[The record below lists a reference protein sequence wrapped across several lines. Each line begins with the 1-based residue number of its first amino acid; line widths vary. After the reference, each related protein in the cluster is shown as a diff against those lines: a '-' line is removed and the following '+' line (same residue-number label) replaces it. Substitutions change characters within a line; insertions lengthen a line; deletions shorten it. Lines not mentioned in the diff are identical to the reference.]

1 MGKRKT
7 IPVERLIEIVNNMLA
22 ADADLVSDKATNRR
36 SGAMVVLEA
45 VLHETGNYRGFRYLT
60 NLEGY
65 PVPGVRCNN
74 DGYSLPY
81 PDRFNET
88 DDTRRQY

>member
-1 MGKRKT
+1 MKKRT

-22 ADADLVSDKATNRR
+22 ADADLVSDKATNQRI
-36 SGAMVVLEA
+36 GAMTVLEA
-45 VLHETGNYRGFRYLT
+45 VLHETGNYRGYRHLT

-65 PVPGVRCNN
+65 PVPGVRYSNE
-74 DGYSLPY
+74 GYILPY

-88 DDTRRQY
+88 DNTRRQY

>member
-7 IPVERLIEIVNNMLA
+7 IPVERLIDIVNNMLA
-22 ADADLVSDKATNRR
+22 ADADLVSDKTTNRR
-36 SGAMVVLEA
+36 IGAMTVLET

-65 PVPGVRCNN
+65 RVPGVRYRQ
-74 DGYSLPY
+74 DGSILPY
-81 PDRFNET
+81 DDRFELT
-88 DDTRRQY
+88 DDSRRQY